1 MKIGVDKLEG
11 EEPLLLMTDIVILR
25 PNAMIKKITIDN
37 KPGNLKDVLNSVP
50 DSKLR
55 PQLTC
60 LKESFSKQLI
70 KSGNR

>member
-1 MKIGVDKLEG
+1 MV
-11 EEPLLLMTDIVILR
+11 
-25 PNAMIKKITIDN
+25 KKITIDN
-37 KPGNLKDVLNSVP
+37 MPGNLKDVLNSVP